1 MQTLIASII
10 VFGVIIF
17 VHELGHFI
25 AARRSGIKVLE
36 LALGFGP
43 KIFGWSRDGTDYSLR
58 AVPFGGFCR
67 MLGED
72 DPEEKDHPDSFARKP
87 LLNRIAVV
95 AAGSIMNFLLA
106 IMLLFSVYFFF
117 LGVPEENSTK
127 IGSVIDER
135 PAAEAGIKEGDEL
148 KSIDGV
154 TVNNWSEVVSQI
166 ESKAGVPITIELLR
180 NGERELLTVTPLSE
194 DTPDGSRGVIGITSH
209 FAKYRLGASFGMA
222 FDYIAFIL
230 TALYQT
236 FTGQIPLDVVG
247 PVGII
252 GFVGEA
258 ASMGIVNLIM
268 LTALISF
275 SLGFMNLL
283 PIPALDGGRL
293 IFLFIEGIRGKPLAP
308 EKEGMIHMIGFAALI
323 LLIIVV
329 TYNDLLRMDI
339 IR

>member
-10 VFGVIIF
+10 VFGIIIF
-17 VHELGHFI
+17 VHEYGHYI

-43 KIFGWSRDGTDYSLR
+43 RLLGWSKDGTDYSLR

-72 DPEEKDHPDSFARKP
+72 PAEKDEPGNFLEKSLGSRM
-87 LLNRIAVV
+87 AVV

-106 IMLLFSVYFFF
+106 IVLLFVVYFFF
-117 LGVPEENSTK
+117 VGVPVEDSTA
-127 IGSVIDER
+127 IGGVIPDR
-135 PAAEAGIKEGDEL
+135 PAAEVGLQAGDE
-148 KSIDGV
+148 IVAVEGV
-154 TVNNWSEVVSQI
+154 TVDEWPDVVALIEERAGEAVTLNFIREGEERVVS
-166 ESKAGVPITIELLR
+166 
-180 NGERELLTVTPLSE
+180 VTPVLE
-194 DTPDGSRGVIGITSH
+194 PTPEGGERGVIGIIPPVTRYAFLGSLSTS
-209 FAKYRLGASFGMA
+209 FQ
-222 FDYIAFIL
+222 YIGLIL

-236 FTGQIPLDVVG
+236 ITGQIPLDVVG

-258 ASMGIVNLIM
+258 AATGVVSLLL

-275 SLGFMNLL
+275 SLGLMNIL

-293 IFLFIEGIRGKPLAP
+293 VFLIIEGIRGRPLDP
-308 EKEGMIHMIGFAALI
+308 EKEGFVHMIGFAVLI
-323 LLIIVV
+323 LLILVV
-329 TYNDLLRMDI
+329 TYNDILRLFN
-339 IR
+339 